1 MASLVQR
8 FNISFAPGSE
18 MGAAVT
24 RDVKDQFTATPGKL
38 EVVFQH
44 RR

>member
-1 MASLVQR
+1 MFQGLD
-8 FNISFAPGSE
+8 ISFEPGSE

-24 RDVKDQFTATPGKL
+24 RDVKDQFTATPSKL

-44 RR
+44 RL

>member
-8 FNISFAPGSE
+8 FNISLAGSE
-18 MGAAVT
+18 IGTAVT